1 MINRLLIILDLSMP
15 YFVKYSMIAKNKLIN
30 NFTIDNLAVR
40 FSDKEPIE
48 YALVYKSCKMGLGRL
63 F

>member
-1 MINRLLIILDLSMP
+1 MP

-40 FSDKEPIE
+40 FSDKD
-48 YALVYKSCKMGLGRL
+48 RL
-63 F
+63 SMHCHLQILQNGFG